1 VIYLVSGYRRSGT
14 SAMMRALIAGGL
26 KAVRDGELEFRGNA
40 PDSTGYKPNPGGL
53 YEIGRNF
60 WRQPPFLAA
69 LRNGLVYKAFF
80 DILPNL
86 PARSCEYAVVFM
98 RRDPAEIRLSLERT
112 RAYLVDRGI
121 IGVSPQHW
129 PFDVYRDYDQR
140 CIDMVLGI
148 CQQRR
153 DVRLMEVDYAELVAD
168 PLRTLSRVGA
178 FFELPD
184 FGLEAAAEVIDP
196 ELYRYHAGAC
206 TEAKT
211 GL

>member
-1 VIYLVSGYRRSGT
+1 MIYLVSGYRRSGT

-26 KAVRDGELEFRGNA
+26 KAVRDGGLERTGNA
-40 PDSTGYKPNPGGL
+40 PDSTGWRPNPGGL
-53 YEIGRNF
+53 YEVGRNF
-60 WRQPPFLAA
+60 WRQPPFLKA
-69 LRNGLVYKAFF
+69 LRNGLLYKCFF

-86 PARSCEYAVVFM
+86 PGRSCEYAVVFM
-98 RRDPAEIRLSLERT
+98 RRDPREIEASLERT
-112 RAYLVDRGI
+112 REYLRDRKI
-121 IGVSPQHW
+121 VGVAPLHW

-148 CQQRR
+148 CGERR

-168 PLRTLSRVGA
+168 PLRTLSRVAA

-184 FGLEAAAEVIDP
+184 FNLEAAAEVIDP
-196 ELYRYHAGAC
+196 ELYRHHAGAC